1 MQNFSAKEWVGY
13 DHQVVEDI
21 RSSDDERYEAGAG
34 KYVRAYSQRL
44 QRFLRRYT
52 LQDAIAEDL
61 AQEAFFTAIEKIRAG
76 QFQADPARS
85 SWSWLVTIGANK
97 ARTWARSCMRADERG
112 RAWHERWFEPAP
124 ALDILVM
131 ERERFYRALALLPP
145 AQRAAIRNQILVGL
159 CGTKDLPND
168 RAHLCKAL
176 KSLNQLFQEEGS
188 NDVQP
193 SSR

>member
-13 DHQVVEDI
+13 DHGIVEDI
-21 RSSDDERYEAGAG
+21 RSPDDERYEAGAS
-34 KYVRAYSQRL
+34 KYMRAYGLRL
-44 QRFLRRYT
+44 QRFLMRYT
-52 LQDAIAEDL
+52 LQDSIAEDL
-61 AQEAFFTAIEKIRAG
+61 AQEAFFTAIQKIRSG
-76 QFQADPARS
+76 QFRADPERS

-97 ARTWARSCMRADERG
+97 ARTWARSSMRAEERG
-112 RAWHERWFEPAP
+112 RSWHERCFEPAP
-124 ALDILVM
+124 TIELLVM
-131 ERERFYRALALLPP
+131 QRERFFRALARLPP
-145 AQRAAIRNQILVGL
+145 AQRAAIDSQILVGL
-159 CGTKDLPND
+159 CGAKELANV